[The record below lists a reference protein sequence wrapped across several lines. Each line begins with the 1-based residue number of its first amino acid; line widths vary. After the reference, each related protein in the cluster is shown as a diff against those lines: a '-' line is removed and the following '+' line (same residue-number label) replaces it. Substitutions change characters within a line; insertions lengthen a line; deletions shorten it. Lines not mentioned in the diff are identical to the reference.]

1 MNAMPNI
8 SKKIFVYLL
17 FLSVACSCGYRVAV
31 SPPWKKANPAGG
43 KAVDFLKS
51 DFAGRLDSAVLA
63 GRPVFIDFYTDW
75 CGPCR
80 TMDRDVFTD
89 TELASYF
96 NGAFLSLK
104 VNAEKGEGIEQAR
117 KFGVKAYPTLVF
129 LDARGVEKKR
139 IVGLASAAQLRK
151 AGRRVAGNK

>member
-17 FLSVACSCGYRVAV
+17 LSVACSCGYRVAV
-31 SPPWKKANPAGG
+31 SPPWKKANPAGD
-43 KAVDFLKS
+43 KAVNFLKS
-51 DFAGRLDSAVLA
+51 DFAGHLDSAVLA

-80 TMDRDVFTD
+80 TLDRDVFID
-89 TELASYF
+89 AELASYF
-96 NGAFLSLK
+96 NGAFLNLK
-104 VNAEKGEGIEQAR
+104 INAEKGEGIEQAQN
-117 KFGVKAYPTLVF
+117 FGIKAYPTLVF

-151 AGRRVAGNK
+151 AGRRAAGNK